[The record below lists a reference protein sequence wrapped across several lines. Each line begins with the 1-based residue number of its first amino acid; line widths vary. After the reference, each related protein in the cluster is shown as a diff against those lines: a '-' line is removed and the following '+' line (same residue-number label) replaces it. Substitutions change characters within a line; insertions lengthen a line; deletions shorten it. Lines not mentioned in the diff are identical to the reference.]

1 MRDISTG
8 KFYFEHRND
17 NIFVH
22 KFLKRLCLKIMK
34 AYLRLNKV
42 NSKFSAN

>member
-8 KFYFEHRND
+8 KFNFEHRND
-17 NIFVH
+17 NSFVH